1 MLKRYNKIDLM
12 TPKVS
17 IIVPCYK
24 VEQYLDRC
32 VESLIRQSLDDIEI
46 ILVDDGSPD
55 SVPEMCDRWAERDTR
70 IRVVHKKNEGL
81 GMACN
86 SGLEIATGEYVAFVD
101 SDDWV
106 EPETYETM
114 YNSAQKYNAQI
125 VFCGIRRVNEKGEK
139 TAMYRAK
146 TMTVYD
152 TPEKIAA
159 FSLDMIASEP
169 SSPIER
175 RIPMSA
181 KIVLYERKKI
191 LENNIRFENEKKF
204 ISEDLIFNL
213 DCLSYAS
220 CIVEI
225 SEIYYNYFINQNSI
239 TQTFHSDRFV
249 KIIDLRNE
257 LLSRYHDMPADF
269 TNRVNRM
276 TIGYVRKSL
285 CKICLS
291 PQLSENE
298 KKAMVNEICTDSL
311 WEQIRN
317 AYPIKIM
324 PVKHRLFLVC
334 VLMNNY
340 FLINLL
346 ARLNRQ

>member
-1 MLKRYNKIDLM
+1 M

-17 IIVPCYK
+17 IIIPCYK

-32 VESLIRQSLDDIEI
+32 VESLINQSLCDIEI

-55 SVPEMCDRWAERDTR
+55 SVPEMCDRWAEQDTR
-70 IRVVHKKNEGL
+70 IKVVHKKNEGL

-86 SGLEIATGEYVAFVD
+86 SGLDVATGKYVAFVD

-106 EPETYETM
+106 EPKMYETM
-114 YNSAQKYNAQI
+114 YNSAQKYNAQM
-125 VFCGIRRVNEKGEK
+125 VFCGIRRVNDKGKK
-139 TAMYRAK
+139 TAMYQAE
-146 TMTVYD
+146 TMTVHD
-152 TPEKIAA
+152 TPEEIAS

-169 SSPIER
+169 SSSIER

-191 LENNIRFENEKKF
+191 QENNIRFENEKKM

-213 DCLSYAS
+213 DCMIHAL

-225 SEIYYNYFINQNSI
+225 PEIYYNYFINQNSI
-239 TQTFHSDRFV
+239 TQTFHSNRFE

-257 LLSRYHDMPADF
+257 LLSRYQDMPADF
-269 TNRVNRM
+269 AIRVNRM
-276 TIGYVRKSL
+276 TIGYMRKNL

-291 PQLSENE
+291 PQLSVPE
-298 KKAMVNEICTDSL
+298 KKAMVKEICSDSL
-311 WEQIRN
+311 WGQIKDV
-317 AYPIKIM
+317 YPIKIM
-324 PVKHRLFLVC
+324 PIKHKLFLAC
-334 VLMNNY
+334 ILMNNY